1 MRTLIQG
8 GTVITM
14 DEDRRVFREGAVLID
29 DDRIS
34 AVGARD
40 ALFPQK
46 VDRFVEAR
54 GKIVLPGLIN
64 THAHLSQQLGRGLG
78 DDVDLITW
86 LHERIWPY
94 ESTMT
99 PEDSYYSSLLCGI
112 ELIRS
117 GVTCFA
123 EAGGQ
128 HVGSMAHAVEE
139 LGLRGILARSTMD
152 IGKGPDNMI
161 EPTSVCIDKQ
171 EELILKWNG
180 HANGRI
186 RVWPSCRTIF
196 NCSDEL
202 YLRTKRL
209 ANRYQLGITAHIAEI
224 KDEVEYAKR
233 TRGATTVAHLNALG
247 VLGSN
252 FLSVHTVWVTDEE
265 ITMLAETGTH
275 VSYNPAAAMRVL
287 GFAKIPAM
295 IDAGVNVTIGTDG
308 APSNNRMNLISE
320 MYLASLINK
329 GRTLDPSILPA
340 HSVLEMV
347 TVNAAQALLWQ
358 DEIGSIKSGKK
369 ADLVIIDPNS
379 SNMLPLHDTIANLVY
394 AMDARNV
401 DSVFVD
407 GKALLLDGVI
417 TTVNEAE
424 VLSRANSAAHN
435 IVKRAR
441 ISLPKRFPLV
451 N

>member
-1 MRTLIQG
+1 MKTLIQG
-8 GTVITM
+8 GMVITM
-14 DEDRRVFREGAVLID
+14 DEDRRVFREGAVLIED
-29 DDRIS
+29 DHIS

-40 ALFPQK
+40 TIPLQG
-46 VDRFVEAR
+46 VDSLVDAK

-64 THAHLSQQLGRGLG
+64 THVHLSQQLGRGLG

-86 LHERIWPY
+86 LHKRIWPY
-94 ESTMT
+94 ESAMT

-128 HVGSMAHAVEE
+128 HVDSMARAVEE

-152 IGKGPDNMI
+152 TGEGPANMI

-171 EELILKWNG
+171 EELIQKWNG
-180 HANGRI
+180 RANGRI

-202 YLRTKRL
+202 YLRTKEL
-209 ANRYQLGITAHIAEI
+209 ADRYHLGITAHIAEI
-224 KDEVEYAKR
+224 KGEVEYAER
-233 TRGATTVAHLNALG
+233 ARGATTVAHLNELG
-247 VLGSN
+247 VLGPN
-252 FLSVHTVWVTDEE
+252 FLSVHTVWVTDNE
-265 ITMLAETGTH
+265 IVMLAETGTH

-287 GFAKIPAM
+287 GFAKIPEM
-295 IDAGVNVTIGTDG
+295 IEAGVNVTIGTDG

-329 GRTLDPSILPA
+329 GRRLDPSLLPA

-347 TVNAAQALLWQ
+347 TVNAARALLWE
-358 DEIGSIKSGKK
+358 DEIGSIKPGKK

-379 SNMLPLHDTIANLVY
+379 ANMLPMHDPIANLVY
-394 AMDARNV
+394 AMEARNV

-407 GKALLLDGVI
+407 GKALLSDGVI
-417 TTVNEAE
+417 RTVDEAK
-424 VLSRANSAAHN
+424 VLSQADEAAREL
-435 IVKRAR
+435 VKRAR
-441 ISLPKRFPLV
+441 ISLSERFPMV